1 MEHVVW
7 YNYACVDTAFAT
19 IMHYLLCDR
28 PLSLY
33 YLSSCCTCTV
43 TPPFHY
49 HSWRLQNIDP
59 DMIGA

>member
-7 YNYACVDTAFAT
+7 YGYACVDTAFVT
-19 IMHYLLCDR
+19 IMHYLLCDKA
-28 PLSLY
+28 LSLN
-33 YLSSCCTCTV
+33 YLSSCCTA
-43 TPPFHY
+43 TPPFHC

>member
-7 YNYACVDTAFAT
+7 YDYACVDTAFAT
-19 IMHYLLCDR
+19 IMHYLLCDK
-28 PLSLY
+28 PL
-33 YLSSCCTCTV
+33 
-43 TPPFHY
+43 PPFHC